1 MTDYRVVYARVRSFT
16 VLAPSRDISDT
27 ADAIVGSDNIRI
39 TRAGDTRIT
48 RAGDT
53 RVTRGTAFLRLP
65 VAKLKRK
72 RSFTVIGKRND

>member
-1 MTDYRVVYARVRSFT
+1 MTDYRIVYAKGRNFT
-16 VLAPSRDISDT
+16 VLAASRTVSDT

-53 RVTRGTAFLRLP
+53 RVTRGTAFYHLP
-65 VAKLKRK
+65 TVSLKRK
-72 RSFTVIGKRND
+72 RSFVVLGKRND